1 MTDVNI
7 LTGRA
12 LRYGIIL
19 GLAVLAVGII
29 TGFFSQDASMS
40 VMTAGI
46 AVIIFTP
53 MASIVVSAVSLYLE
67 KDYLWF
73 GWVCILLVITAVGF
87 AVAYLY

>member
-1 MTDVNI
+1 MDVNTS
-7 LTGRA
+7 TGRT
-12 LRYGIIL
+12 LRYGVIC
-19 GLAVLAVGII
+19 GLVIVMVGLVAQLFSED
-29 TGFFSQDASMS
+29 TGLSLIR
-40 VMTAGI
+40 VGI

-73 GWVCILLVITAVGF
+73 GWVCILLVITAAGF

>member
-7 LTGRA
+7 STGRA

-53 MASIVVSAVSLYLE
+53 MSLYLE

-73 GWVCILLVITAVGF
+73 GWVCILLVITAAGF